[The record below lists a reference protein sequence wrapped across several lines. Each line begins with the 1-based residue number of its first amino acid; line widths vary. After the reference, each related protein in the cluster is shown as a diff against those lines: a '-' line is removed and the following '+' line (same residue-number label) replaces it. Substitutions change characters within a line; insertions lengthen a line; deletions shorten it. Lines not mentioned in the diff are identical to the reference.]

1 MSSSHSGRK
10 WVSACIAQRRLWP
23 ATDFDVVHIHPSSS
37 LSPPHLLIPRRRAFP
52 YRLSIHLSFSPNCA
66 CARKADSRAQKR
78 LIASYDGSEEQ
89 APKQE
94 RADIVESN
102 MVTTRSG
109 ESTDDTA
116 TATPT
121 KPTTRSSTTRTTT
134 ASPTPP
140 ASPTTRSRSTKSPAP
155 TSSSRST
162 LRSPPGSSS
171 SSSSSSWSHTPSNLA
186 LLWLAISLP
195 LVIWDAGYVLL
206 RPHSMP
212 GGYLHS
218 PIWKPYA
225 LYAEVDYVYGFPAL
239 ASKNGWTAT
248 QTWFNVVETLGYA
261 VYLYWV
267 LGFGVRDGGEG
278 RGAPGKREV
287 KETVG
292 GAGGLLE
299 GLVERRVLD
308 GKLAG
313 KAVVLGFSV
322 ASLTFFKTV
331 MYWVLEYFNGFQNIG
346 HNDWG
351 TLILMWIIPNGA
363 WLIGPSY
370 MMYVFGTEL
379 LEGLEIAAQGSS
391 RKTK

>member
-1 MSSSHSGRK
+1 
-10 WVSACIAQRRLWP
+10 
-23 ATDFDVVHIHPSSS
+23 
-37 LSPPHLLIPRRRAFP
+37 
-52 YRLSIHLSFSPNCA
+52 
-66 CARKADSRAQKR
+66 
-78 LIASYDGSEEQ
+78 
-89 APKQE
+89 
-94 RADIVESN
+94 

-109 ESTDDTA
+109 ESTDDNF
-116 TATPT
+116 TPS
-121 KPTTRSSTTRTTT
+121 KPTTRSSATRTTT

-140 ASPTTRSRSTKSPAP
+140 APPTTRSRATTKDPAP
-155 TSSSRST
+155 GTSRSH
-162 LRSPPGSSS
+162 RGSSS
-171 SSSSSSWSHTPSNLA
+171 SGSWSHTPSHLT

-225 LYAEVDYVYGFPAL
+225 LYAEIDYVYGFPAL

-248 QTWFNVVETLGYA
+248 QTWFNVFETAGYA

-267 LGFGVRDGGEG
+267 FTFGVRDDGEG
-278 RGAPGKREV
+278 RGAPGKRELE
-287 KETVG
+287 KVG
-292 GAGGLLE
+292 NAGGLLE

-331 MYWVLEYFNGFQNIG
+331 MYWVLEYFNEFQNIG

-351 TLILMWIIPNGA
+351 TLVLMWIIPNGA
-363 WLIGPSY
+363 WLIGPAY
-370 MMYVFGTEL
+370 MMYVFGAEL
-379 LEGLEIAAQGSS
+379 LEGLEIAAEGSS